1 MTLFWTLLA
10 FFLSLILCAE
20 AFMWLMYRRRTSALR
35 FPREADG
42 SQIKLF
48 TYGRMRY
55 LILIHT
61 AFMMAVC
68 TFALLWL
75 W

>member
-1 MTLFWTLLA
+1 MTLFLSLLA
-10 FFLSLILCAE
+10 IFLAFIAVAE
-20 AFMWLMYRRRTSALR
+20 GSMWLMYRRRTSELR
-35 FPREADG
+35 FPREADA
-42 SQIKLF
+42 SQIKIF

-55 LILIHT
+55 IILVHT

-68 TFALLWL
+68 ALTLLWL

>member
-1 MTLFWTLLA
+1 MTLFWSLLA
-10 FFLSLILCAE
+10 FFLSLIIIAE
-20 AFMWLMYRRRTSALR
+20 GAMWLMYRRRTSALR

-42 SQIKLF
+42 SQIRIF

-55 LILIHT
+55 IILIHT
-61 AFMMAVC
+61 AFMIIVC
-68 TFALLWL
+68 TFILFWL

>member
-1 MTLFWTLLA
+1 MTLLWTLLA
-10 FFLSLILCAE
+10 FFLSLILFSEGA
-20 AFMWLMYRRRTSALR
+20 MWLMYRRRTSALR

-42 SQIKLF
+42 SQIRIF

-55 LILIHT
+55 IILIHT
-61 AFMMAVC
+61 VFMITVC
-68 TFALLWL
+68 TFTLLWL

>member
-1 MTLFWTLLA
+1 
-10 FFLSLILCAE
+10 
-20 AFMWLMYRRRTSALR
+20 MWLMYRSRTFQLR
-35 FPREADG
+35 FPREADA

-55 LILIHT
+55 IIAIHT
-61 AFMMAVC
+61 AFLMVVC
-68 TFALLWL
+68 ALTLLWL